1 MSNVY
6 RANRKANDADLVR
19 LNSMGLSL
27 GTIAKILNCHHT
39 TVTQRLKA
47 LNVPPADTRR
57 AFMEDIVTR
66 LTPAQSDWIADQL
79 GPHHSI
85 KDFITNLLTKEYL
98 RQNQK
103 EATTP

>member
-6 RANRKANDADLVR
+6 RANRKANDADLIR

-47 LNVPPADTRR
+47 LNIPPADTRR

-85 KDFITNLLTKEYL
+85 KDFVTNLLTKEYH

-103 EATTP
+103 EAPPA

>member
-27 GTIAKILNCHHT
+27 STIANILNCHHT

-85 KDFITNLLTKEYL
+85 KDFITNLLTKEHF
-98 RQNQK
+98 RQSQK
-103 EATTP
+103 EVP